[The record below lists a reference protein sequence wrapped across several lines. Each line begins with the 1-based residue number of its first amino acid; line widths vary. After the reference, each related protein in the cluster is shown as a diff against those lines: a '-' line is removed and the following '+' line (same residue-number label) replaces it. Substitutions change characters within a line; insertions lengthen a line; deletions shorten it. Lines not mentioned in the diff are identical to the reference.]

1 MKFGPKHYEQQ
12 ILRKNT
18 AQNLNQHITM
28 CPCIKFQSIWRTLD
42 FGTTFAQNYM
52 NDKFFKR
59 INIKI
64 VISSNVPQYKICSAT
79 QPEKNLL

>member
-1 MKFGPKHYEQQ
+1 
-12 ILRKNT
+12 
-18 AQNLNQHITM
+18 
-28 CPCIKFQSIWRTLD
+28 
-42 FGTTFAQNYM
+42 M

-64 VISSNVPQYKICSAT
+64 VISSNVPQYKICNAT

>member
-18 AQNLNQHITM
+18 DQNLNQHIAM
-28 CPCIKFQSIWRTLD
+28 CPCIKFQSIWQTLD
-42 FGTTFAQNYM
+42 FGTKFAQNYM

-59 INIKI
+59 INIK
-64 VISSNVPQYKICSAT
+64 VAMYLSAKFAM
-79 QPEKNLL
+79 QLNLRRTYFK